1 MLTDLFKKKNA
12 PILAAKNE
20 EQTSFSR
27 TGFIS
32 EKIGT
37 LKTAVNE
44 LVKPAD
50 EAVKITADMDKTFL
64 ACISGAINHVVS
76 VSDIFLQ
83 TKQINLNITALDS
96 MIDKQ
101 ATAVSQSSS
110 AVEQMNASIV
120 SVSNV
125 LAENNKVMNS
135 LLSASNEGTAGI
147 QKVTEIMK
155 TLVKNSEGL
164 QDANRMIQTIA
175 AQTNLLAMNAAIEAA
190 HAGQYGKGFAVV
202 SDEIRKLAENSSK
215 QGKYITKILKDL
227 QDEISSVTVFVGQSQ
242 NEFEKIA
249 TLVDQARNQEQAI
262 RNAMN
267 EQETGS
273 AQILQATHQIQEVTY
288 EVRDGAGK
296 ITASS
301 SLILSG
307 VTDLETETAEISKSI
322 NTLMDNIE
330 DVDLVT
336 RKITADVST
345 LAECAG
351 QLHEEAQRIGNAI

>member
-1 MLTDLFKKKNA
+1 MTGLFKKKNVPPSA
-12 PILAAKNE
+12 VKDE

-27 TGFIS
+27 TGAIS
-32 EKIGT
+32 EKIRT

-44 LVKPAD
+44 LVKPTN
-50 EAVKITADMDKTFL
+50 EAVTITADMDKTFL
-64 ACISGAINHVVS
+64 ACISRAINHVVS
-76 VSDIFLQ
+76 VSDIFTQ
-83 TKQINLNITALDS
+83 TKQINRNITALDS

-101 ATAVSQSSS
+101 AAAVSQSSS
-110 AVEQMNASIV
+110 AIEQMNANII
-120 SVSNV
+120 SVSNI
-125 LAENNKVMNS
+125 LAENSKVMNA

-147 QKVTEIMK
+147 QNVTEIMK

-190 HAGQYGKGFAVV
+190 HAGQYGQGFAVV
-202 SDEIRKLAENSSK
+202 ADEIRKLAENSSS
-215 QGKYITKILKDL
+215 QGKYITKILRDL
-227 QDEISSVTVFVGQSQ
+227 QNEIASVTAFAGQSR

-249 TLVDQARNQEQAI
+249 TLVDQARSQEQTI
-262 RNAMN
+262 RYAMN

-273 AQILQATHQIQEVTY
+273 TQILQATHQIQEVTA
-288 EVRDGAGK
+288 EVRDEAGK

-307 VTDLETETAEISKSI
+307 VTDLEAETADISRSI

-330 DVDLVT
+330 DVESVT
-336 RKITADVST
+336 KKITAGIST
-345 LAECAG
+345 LAERTAEI
-351 QLHEEAQRIGNAI
+351 HEEALRSDNAV